1 MNQEYTNP
9 TSEAGGFLQDYSKKI
24 ADTGGQTESLSA
36 GVTKDASGNYDT
48 SNLSSKEAAKFDA
61 MSEGVKATY
70 AQDLDVADLSATTT
84 QTSDHIDSG
93 QAKTSTVDQAIK
105 DAYKLLGRQP
115 DKSGYEYW
123 AKQLTLDPT
132 FDLSKSFKLSQEYK
146 DLNKT

>member
-1 MNQEYTNP
+1 M
-9 TSEAGGFLQDYSKKI
+9 
-24 ADTGGQTESLSA
+24 
-36 GVTKDASGNYDT
+36 TKDASGNYDT
-48 SNLSSKEAAKFDA
+48 ANLTAAQKTKFDA

-146 DLNKT
+146 DKNP